1 MMKKTIC
8 LAIAILA
15 GAALFA
21 FGADDDVAGLRAQGQ
36 VAVDDLHH
44 RVADDPSLEPLL
56 DSVCA
61 QKDCR
66 ASRLFWYTD
75 LAEAKAAAKA
85 TGRPI
90 LALYMLG
97 RLDEELSCANSRFF
111 RTLLYSDPSI
121 ASVLRDQYVVYW
133 HSVRDVPRVT
143 IELGDGRVIRQTITG
158 NSVHYLLTADGEVL
172 DALPGLVSPKAFREQ
187 LQLWTGLH
195 RTASTVGGD
204 ARKVALDNYHQT
216 RYMALGNVAWNV
228 MPMWEPAAPK
238 AKQAKQISAQDAARL
253 AMTKS
258 GGEIVMMRQL
268 EPGAMLRTVPAERW
282 VELGE
287 EQAKDVVFSPQSI
300 ALIRSKSDK
309 SANVIELLEN
319 LRRTVASDTV
329 FNETDLHR
337 RIHQWFLTG
346 EVKDLD
352 SLNERVYR
360 ELFLTPSDDPW
371 MGLRPPTIFTAIAQ
385 N

>member
-1 MMKKTIC
+1 MNKKLC
-8 LAIAILA
+8 LAIAIVA

-21 FGADDDVAGLRAQGQ
+21 FGGDDDVAALRAKGQ
-36 VAVDDLHH
+36 VAVDALHQ
-44 RVADDPSLEPLL
+44 RVADDPSVEPLL
-56 DSVCA
+56 DRVCA

-75 LAEAKAAAKA
+75 LAEAKAAARA

-121 ASVLRDQYVVYW
+121 SSILRDQYVVYW

-158 NSVHYLLTADGEVL
+158 NSVHYLLSEDGSVL
-172 DALPGLVSPKAFREQ
+172 DALPGLTSPATFREQ
-187 LQLWTGLH
+187 LQLWANLH
-195 RTASTVGGD
+195 RSLSGTRGEERGN
-204 ARKVALDNYHQT
+204 ALRAYHLS
-216 RYMALGNVAWNV
+216 RYYTLSSVAWQLLPV
-228 MPMWEPAAPK
+228 GVETPK
-238 AKQAKQISAQDAARL
+238 AKRQKRLSAQDASRL

-258 GGEIVMMRQL
+258 AGEAVMMRQL
-268 EPGAMLRTVPAERW
+268 EPGAALRIVPAERW
-282 VELGE
+282 IALGE
-287 EQAKDVVFSPQSI
+287 ERAGDVVFSPESI
-300 ALIRSKSDK
+300 ALIRSKSEK
-309 SANVIELLEN
+309 SVDVEALLQN
-319 LRRTVASDTV
+319 LRRTVASDAV
-329 FNETDLHR
+329 FNDVDLHR
-337 RIHQWFLTG
+337 RIHQWFADGAVT
-346 EVKDLD
+346 DLD

-371 MGLRPPTIFTAIAQ
+371 MGLKPPTIFTAIAQ
-385 N
+385 